1 MPFYSFFDP
10 TMIILIPAI
19 IISFWAQNK
28 VDGTYRKYSKV
39 RTINGYTGQQVARM
53 MLDEA
58 GLFDVR
64 IEVVNTK
71 LGDHYDPSSRIL
83 RLSPDVY
90 AGGTI
95 SSAGIAA
102 HEVGHALQ
110 HKEKYKPLT
119 IRNSI
124 VPVVNIS
131 SNISWVL
138 FLIGVLLGFKGLT
151 MLGIVLF
158 SAVVVFQLIT
168 LPVEFDA
175 STRALNILKSRGILY
190 GDETKNAQ
198 KVLDAAAMTYVAATL
213 MAISQLIRLIAISNR
228 DDWRRGRIWIVE
240 N

>member
-1 MPFYSFFDP
+1 MHFYPFFDP
-10 TMIILIPAI
+10 TMILLVPAI
-19 IISFWAQNK
+19 IISFWAQSKINSA
-28 VDGTYRKYSKV
+28 YSEYGQV

-64 IEVVNTK
+64 IELINSK
-71 LGDHYDPSSRIL
+71 LGDHYDPASKIL
-83 RLSPDVY
+83 RLSPEVY
-90 AGGTI
+90 SGASI

-110 HKEKYKPLT
+110 HKERYAPLV

-124 VPVVNIS
+124 VPIVNIG
-131 SNISWVL
+131 SNVSWML
-138 FLIGVLLGFKGLT
+138 FFVGILLGFKGLT
-151 MLGIVLF
+151 TLGIILF
-158 SAVVVFQLIT
+158 SGVVIFQLIT

-190 GDETKNAQ
+190 GDETKSAQ

-213 MAISQLIRLIAISNR
+213 MAVSQLIRLIAISNR
-228 DDWRRGRIWIVE
+228 RND
-240 N
+240 

>member
-1 MPFYSFFDP
+1 MHFYPFFDP
-10 TMIILIPAI
+10 TMILLVPAI
-19 IISFWAQNK
+19 IISFWAQSKINSA
-28 VDGTYRKYSKV
+28 YSEYSQV

-64 IEVVNTK
+64 IELINSK
-71 LGDHYDPSSRIL
+71 LGDHYDPTSKIL
-83 RLSPDVY
+83 RLSPEVY
-90 AGGTI
+90 SGASI

-110 HKEKYKPLT
+110 HKERYAPLV

-124 VPVVNIS
+124 VPIVNIG
-131 SNISWVL
+131 SNVSWML
-138 FLIGVLLGFKGLT
+138 FFVGILLGFKGLT
-151 MLGIVLF
+151 TLGIILF
-158 SAVVVFQLIT
+158 SGVVIFQLIT

-190 GDETKNAQ
+190 GDETKSAQ

-213 MAISQLIRLIAISNR
+213 MAVSQLIRLIAISNR
-228 DDWRRGRIWIVE
+228 RND
-240 N
+240 

>member
-28 VDGTYRKYSKV
+28 VDGTYKKYSKV

-138 FLIGVLLGFKGLT
+138 FLIGLLLGFKGLT

-228 DDWRRGRIWIVE
+228 DD
-240 N
+240 

>member
-1 MPFYSFFDP
+1 MHFYPFFDP
-10 TMIILIPAI
+10 TMILLVPAI
-19 IISFWAQNK
+19 IISFWAQSKINSA
-28 VDGTYRKYSKV
+28 YSEYSQV

-64 IEVVNTK
+64 IELINSK
-71 LGDHYDPSSRIL
+71 LGDHYDPASKIL
-83 RLSPDVY
+83 RLSPEVY
-90 AGGTI
+90 SSASI

-110 HKEKYKPLT
+110 HKERYAPLV

-124 VPVVNIS
+124 VPIVNIG
-131 SNISWVL
+131 SNVSWML
-138 FLIGVLLGFKGLT
+138 FFVGILLGFKGLT
-151 MLGIVLF
+151 TLGIILF
-158 SAVVVFQLIT
+158 SGVVIFQLIT

-190 GDETKNAQ
+190 GDETKSAQ

-213 MAISQLIRLIAISNR
+213 MAVSQLIRLIAISNR
-228 DDWRRGRIWIVE
+228 RND
-240 N
+240 